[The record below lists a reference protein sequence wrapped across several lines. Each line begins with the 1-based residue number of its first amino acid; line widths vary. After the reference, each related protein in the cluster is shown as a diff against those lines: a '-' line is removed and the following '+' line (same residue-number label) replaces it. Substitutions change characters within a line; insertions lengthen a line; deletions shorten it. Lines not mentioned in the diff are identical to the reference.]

1 MKKYTLKRLIL
12 VFLTIVTIVIMTPN
26 VAMAD
31 TTVSSLLCILQP
43 SACTVGSFVASNFV
57 MGMVADISYLILQI
71 SSQFL
76 SITGVLLNL
85 SIILTMNIK
94 AIYEATP
101 AIRDVWVVLRNLSS
115 IFIIFVLLYTS
126 ILTILDLGKTSI
138 KDLVGKVIMVGLMI
152 NFSLFFTKAAID
164 ASNLV
169 SLQFYR
175 AIVPNS
181 AVLLDKSQIG
191 SAVTGAFRSGG
202 ISDVFMSSLKITRIY
217 DKKTNTGLLTDSNGG
232 RDFKIA
238 VSSLLGS
245 ILMIVAG
252 LSFLAAS
259 IMFTVRLAIL
269 LLLIGFSPVYCAGMI
284 FPEIEKDVSGK
295 WMGHLRQQLLGMPV
309 YLLFMYVAL
318 RFISTI
324 NSSGASEGFFA
335 SLNYTQSTATASNGI
350 LISSVA
356 IIIQYTI
363 AFIFINIPIIAA
375 VSTGGISAKW
385 GESAKKW
392 AGGFMAKHTLGRAA
406 SNIDKKLANTR
417 FGNLQPIRD
426 LRALTTQTMAASKFG
441 GYSSWKD
448 NEKESKERK
457 KKGREI
463 DTVIALDKAIKNK
476 DHQAIKKTL
485 DSMSSSEIAS
495 LDAKK
500 YLTNEYVVP
509 HLESSV
515 YSSVDKGDKS
525 EKDKVAILEA
535 RHKRLSEVIASG
547 NSIGV
552 RNILKNMKGEDLQKY
567 IESLPSTAPI
577 SDLLIEHVKP
587 SHLKDMENLE
597 DSVRKDIGDMIVN
610 WSTTHAGIN
619 HPAEDH
625 ISKNAKLWGQ

>member
-76 SITGVLLNL
+76 SLTGVLLNL

-191 SAVTGAFRSGG
+191 SAVTGAFSSGG

-309 YLLFMYVAL
+309 YLLFMYVSL

-535 RHKRLSEVIASG
+535 RHKRLTEVVKSG
-547 NSIGV
+547 NGSGV

-567 IESLPSTAPI
+567 IESLPSAAHI
-577 SDLLIEHVKP
+577 SDLLIEHIKP

-597 DSVRKDIGDMIVN
+597 DLVRKDIGDRIAN
-610 WSTTHAGIN
+610 WSATHTGN